1 MENIAAGEQI
11 PGCSRSVAEADLAS
25 DVLCQQLISRL
36 SNEIVECWVSED
48 TGSGSLVAATAPS
61 LSCTWSALEQKLKE
75 IVRLEIVPP
84 LRLKESAVPT
94 PCLTLNKTG
103 HLVVYTGRAKDV
115 SKTAILFDPV
125 AGDSTQHNPDE
136 LAKDLQDFRTS
147 SVSNLSGVLAE
158 PTVTR
163 PPKEAIVV
171 SCLVNSIVLFF
182 F

>member
-1 MENIAAGEQI
+1 M
-11 PGCSRSVAEADLAS
+11 S
-25 DVLCQQLISRL
+25 
-36 SNEIVECWVSED
+36 
-48 TGSGSLVAATAPS
+48 
-61 LSCTWSALEQKLKE
+61 
-75 IVRLEIVPP
+75 
-84 LRLKESAVPT
+84 
-94 PCLTLNKTG
+94 G

-136 LAKDLQDFRTS
+136 LAKELIRACFLYSCSTSLCTCLHVSLQDFRTS